1 MNLFCNLFGLHY
13 LYGEAVKIGVTSEI
27 KIKRFILYFARF
39 ALPLDKVGCTS
50 TIQIEKTYV
59 FSLYCL
65 RFAPF
70 TPKGVKVGFTSE
82 IKINRFILYFARF
95 ALPLHKLNIIA
106 YANQ

>member
-1 MNLFCNLFGLHY
+1 MFFLCIVFGLHY
-13 LYGEAVKIGVTSEI
+13 LYGEAVKIGFTSEI
-27 KIKRFILYFARF
+27 KINRFILYFARF

-50 TIQIEKTYV
+50 TIQIEKTHV

-65 RFAPF
+65 
-70 TPKGVKVGFTSE
+70 
-82 IKINRFILYFARF
+82 RF

>member
-27 KIKRFILYFARF
+27 KINRFILYFARF

-65 RFAPF
+65 RFA
-70 TPKGVKVGFTSE
+70 
-82 IKINRFILYFARF
+82 
-95 ALPLHKLNIIA
+95 LPLHKLNIIA

>member
-13 LYGEAVKIGVTSEI
+13 
-27 KIKRFILYFARF
+27 
-39 ALPLDKVGCTS
+39 
-50 TIQIEKTYV
+50 
-59 FSLYCL
+59 
-65 RFAPF
+65 F

-95 ALPLHKLNIIA
+95 ALPLDKVGCTSTIQNEKTHVFSLNCLRFALPLHKLNIIA